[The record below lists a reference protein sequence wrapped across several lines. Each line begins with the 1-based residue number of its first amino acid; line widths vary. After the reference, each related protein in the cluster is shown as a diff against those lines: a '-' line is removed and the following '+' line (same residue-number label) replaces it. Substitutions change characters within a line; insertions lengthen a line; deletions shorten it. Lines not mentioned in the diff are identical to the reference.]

1 MNETTTSQG
10 PSGNIVDEAAGSA
23 SKAID
28 ATRAAA
34 DDLLEQVS
42 DRVEGVRATLSP
54 ALDNALQP
62 LDPLLQFTREHPG
75 PALIAATGVGALL
88 CALLRRPRRLRH
100 R

>member
-10 PSGNIVDEAAGSA
+10 PTGNIVDDAAGSA

-28 ATRAAA
+28 ATRAATE
-34 DDLLEQVS
+34 DLLDQVS
-42 DRVEGVRATLSP
+42 DRVEGFRATLSP

-62 LDPLLQFTREHPG
+62 LDPLLRFTREHPG
-75 PALIAATGVGALL
+75 AALIAATGVGALL
-88 CALLRRPRRLRH
+88 GALLRRPRRSRH